1 MSMNVKVLERV
12 ADWLERGAPHEQ
24 ARGMRFDMMPMIAV
38 TKDTATSENW
48 CGTACCIAG
57 AAITFEDPQ
66 LVVKLAKSG
75 HAVYR
80 QDLGDDVLNVWV
92 WEEAIELTG
101 LDKRQASLLFAPGD
115 EDEDD
120 LVGTIPDVDVTAWP
134 FSYQTI
140 TPAWAAAT
148 IRHLIATGE
157 VRWDL
162 TKPEITA

>member
-24 ARGMRFDMMPMIAV
+24 ARGMKFDMLPMIAV

-75 HAVYR
+75 HAIER
-80 QDLGDDVLNVWV
+80 QDLGDEVLNVWI
-92 WEEAIELTG
+92 WQEAIELIG
-101 LDKRQASLLFAPGD
+101 IEEDKAAMLFAPFD
-115 EDEDD
+115 ADIDD
-120 LVGTIPDVDVTAWP
+120 LANMPEVDDTAWP
-134 FSYQTI
+134 TDHREI
-140 TPAWAAAT
+140 TPTWAAAT